1 MVTSN
6 SFPETIDW
14 MCRLIESLAFSI
26 HALLG
31 LSEPFTGCLR
41 KTFNDRGA
49 MPNWFWPTAGCLL
62 IAVSC
67 GNFSGN
73 NVIVLACQAYIAAF
87 HSGGVF
93 YHRALGDHPIAGVA
107 PGVFVIFP
115 FIITNIRLN
124 VFIATVGTAVCVS
137 IAYLL
142 SKILIRP
149 IDENRDDH
157 HGELLPEER
166 ARMYLSTN

>member
-1 MVTSN
+1 MERYIFT
-6 SFPETIDW
+6 
-14 MCRLIESLAFSI
+14 A
-26 HALLG
+26 
-31 LSEPFTGCLR
+31 SEWWG
-41 KTFNDRGA
+41 
-49 MPNWFWPTAGCLL
+49 
-62 IAVSC
+62 
-67 GNFSGN
+67 
-73 NVIVLACQAYIAAF
+73 AYIAAF

-115 FIITNIRLN
+115 FIITTIRLN

-149 IDENRDDH
+149 IDGTRDDH